1 VTRARRAS
9 RSALPRRSF
18 LAAAGL
24 LAAGVALEA
33 WGPDELGVFRS
44 AARAGRDASQPRPM
58 GAPDGAIRLVAAPGF
73 VDLGGRLARTW
84 TFNGSVPGPELRLGA
99 GRLLRVEFDN
109 RLPAPT
115 SIHWHGIAL
124 RNDMDGVP
132 GFTQPRSRQVP
143 GSSTS
148 SPFPTLGPTSS
159 TPMLGCSSIAA
170 CMGC

>member
-1 VTRARRAS
+1 VTRANRARTS
-9 RSALPRRSF
+9 TLPRRSF

-24 LAAGVALEA
+24 VAAGVALETY
-33 WGPDELGVFRS
+33 GPDQLRVFGPS
-44 AARAGRDASQPRPM
+44 ARAGRKASQPLPA
-58 GAPDGAIRLVAAPGF
+58 GAPDGAVRLVAAPE
-73 VDLGGRLARTW
+73 VIDLGGRLARTW
-84 TFNGSVPGPELRLGA
+84 AFDGSVPGPELRLGA